1 MPRKNCI
8 MYLAAPLAA
17 MLLLAGCGSVSP
29 LPTATPTK
37 TPKPTFTATVTD
49 TATPVATMTPIITAT
64 PTNTSAPTDTPVPTA
79 TETPLV
85 TSTPTSSPT
94 PVPPT
99 PTKTPAVPPT
109 ATNTPGPPPPT
120 KTPMPP
126 PPTPT
131 NTPVPVQYSGSVV
144 WDEGSTQCGF
154 LEIRKASVIV
164 DTAGNPVNGVCV
176 CANVFGNIVK
186 SFPSGPSAP
195 GYYEAG
201 HYDLSPLLS
210 PPADA
215 TITAFICD
223 CGSGAALNSDVVSIQ
238 FQAANCAPGQGGH
251 QSAIVNWRKNW

>member
-1 MPRKNCI
+1 MPRKSSLIC
-8 MYLAAPLAA
+8 LASLFGALV
-17 MLLLAGCGSVSP
+17 LAGCGGPSA

-37 TPKPTFTATVTD
+37 TPKPTYTTTTTATATAAATD
-49 TATPVATMTPIITAT
+49 TPAATAT
-64 PTNTSAPTDTPVPTA
+64 PTNTSVPTDTPVPTA
-79 TETPLV
+79 TTTPLV
-85 TSTPTSSPT
+85 TSTPKPSPT

-109 ATNTPGPPPPT
+109 ATKTPGPPPPT
-120 KTPMPP
+120 KTPAPP

-144 WDEGSTQCGF
+144 WDDASTQCGF
-154 LEIRKASVIV
+154 VEIRKASVIT
-164 DTAGNPVNGVCV
+164 DTAGSPVNGVCV

-186 SFPSGPSAP
+186 SFASGPSAP

-223 CGSGAALNSDVVSIQ
+223 CGSGAALNSDVVSIPYQ
-238 FQAANCAPGQGGH
+238 TANCAPGQGGH
-251 QSAIVNWRKNW
+251 QSAVVNWRRNW